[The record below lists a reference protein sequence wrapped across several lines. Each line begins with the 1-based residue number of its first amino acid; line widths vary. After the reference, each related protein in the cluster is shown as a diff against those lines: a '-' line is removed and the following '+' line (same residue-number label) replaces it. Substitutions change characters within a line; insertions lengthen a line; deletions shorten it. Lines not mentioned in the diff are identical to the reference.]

1 MQYKNP
7 IPVVDVVI
15 KTREGILLIKR
26 KLDPFRG
33 KWAIPGGHINYGE
46 TTEEAAVREA
56 REETGLDVQVE
67 KILGV
72 YSNPERDPRGHRI
85 SIVYLCKK
93 AGGVLKPGS
102 DSSDVRFFKEINEDD
117 LAFDHAKILRDSKL
131 IRVIK

>member
-15 KTREGILLIKR
+15 KTKKGVLLIKR
-26 KLDPFRG
+26 KVDPFRG

-46 TTEEAAVREA
+46 TAEEAAVRES
-56 REETGLDVQVE
+56 REETGLDVRVE

-85 SIVYLCKK
+85 SIAYLCKK
-93 AGGVLKPGS
+93 ISGELKPGS
-102 DSSDVRFFKEINEDD
+102 DASDARFFKEIDKD
-117 LAFDHAKILRDSKL
+117 WLAFDHAQILRDSGL
-131 IRVIK
+131 IRVI